1 MSFFKKILKMGGV
14 ETKPKTYSNIKRGEN
29 PEAHW
34 EKISELGDGAF
45 GTVYKARHRGDGRLA
60 AAKII
65 ECRNEE
71 ELEDFAVEIDILAS
85 CNHPNVVK
93 LLDAYYYELNLW
105 VLIEFC
111 DGGALDSI
119 MVELE
124 RGLNEDQIKV
134 VCRQTCE
141 ALQYLHQRKIIHR
154 DLKAGNILLTMAGDV
169 KLADFGVSAQ
179 NEKTI
184 DKRDTFIGTPYWMA
198 PEVIMCETFKDTPYT
213 YSADIWS
220 LGITLIELA
229 QTEPPNHDL
238 NPVRVLLRI
247 TKSDAPV
254 LELPEKWSKDFNSF
268 IARCLVKDV
277 LKRATLQELLS
288 HPFIASVDGTKT
300 NGTKVPLVRLIAESN
315 AEVIEEVDD
324 SEDGSGTPDVSR
336 RSLAPSEFELVR
348 SDSDLS
354 QVSERA
360 EAKVVTGGD
369 MQAPQQKQNILEDK
383 PEKKVDKPPV
393 TPNGQIEVTTIVTPT
408 VPDTVVKKNVLDAP
422 TIDESPVEVTSP
434 DVSEKQESPEKV
446 DNKTEETLPVKES
459 KMDACTLPEVDN
471 KSSSIGSMSSLTGNN
486 VKSNLANGDNTKV
499 VSVEH
504 ESEENDRLTA
514 LPSIGA
520 PPSTHVSNKTVTN
533 TPTNDSPAC
542 ESLSLLSSVISSV
555 EKPDIENTPHVVE
568 ERRNSS
574 ISESEKFDPGKAS
587 MSSESDVIKV
597 VEETEKNNKAS
608 KGTSFHSI
616 NKVPDQYKAMLEKNF
631 EKQTQSKEM
640 TSDEAN
646 AVDILDQILSSSL
659 ADEDTVSVKSLPY
672 ASSSRSNSLVSNTPL
687 LSSQRDLEV
696 SKKSDESKNT
706 EAKSSGS
713 PSNDDAVV
721 ANPNIKLPVSNGNA
735 TQVQSNGTQRS
746 KQQHRTLKKTRR
758 YMIDGV
764 QVTSTTTKIIDE
776 LDIENQKE
784 KRVFRRQE
792 LQELRKL
799 QRDEQRQLVALNSK
813 LSVQLQQLVQRCEIE
828 MQNLKQQY
836 TTDITQMERLHKSQ
850 VEKLEQGQE
859 HKRKE
864 LVSNTK
870 KELERE
876 RKQFVE
882 HLKQQVKQLKVELD
896 QMPKQQRKEVS
907 KRRKEDL
914 HQKQVNAEK
923 EFNEKQAE
931 NMRVSLKELTE
942 NQRREIAATEKMC
955 LLKKQDLH
963 RSREC
968 DIWKLEERHLHEK
981 HQTAKQQIKDQYHL
995 QRHQLVVRHDKE
1007 QEQMLRHNKRLE
1019 EELLNRQRQEKVRL
1033 PRIQRTEGKT
1043 RLSMFKQSLKIQN
1056 ERKNDRDQ
1064 IRQFTL
1070 AETKRQKAEK
1080 LKLQLKHDAQFKE
1093 LEARATAN
1101 IKELTQL
1108 QNEKRRLL
1116 VEHESEKI
1124 KKLDEL
1130 FSQDLNQWKDNLKP
1144 RKKHLEERLKSESDA
1159 KSELYKKRLKDRFS
1173 IYFSDEEGEEY
1184 SLSDFDELD
1193 SATSSTSG
1201 SLASGSMDRGSDA
1214 HAFKAPRD
1222 QKISHS
1228 LSVTNFTSQ
1237 KSPHLSRAFSSFSS
1251 FSAGSGNKPVH
1262 KRQLSEPVQPMDADK
1277 RLEETF
1283 TAQLEEQKKF
1293 FGGGPT
1299 PLEENHA
1306 PVVNSKAGNGT

>member
-520 PPSTHVSNKTVTN
+520 PPSTH
-533 TPTNDSPAC
+533 
-542 ESLSLLSSVISSV
+542 
-555 EKPDIENTPHVVE
+555 
-568 ERRNSS
+568 
-574 ISESEKFDPGKAS
+574 
-587 MSSESDVIKV
+587 
-597 VEETEKNNKAS
+597 
-608 KGTSFHSI
+608 
-616 NKVPDQYKAMLEKNF
+616 
-631 EKQTQSKEM
+631 
-640 TSDEAN
+640 
-646 AVDILDQILSSSL
+646 
-659 ADEDTVSVKSLPY
+659 
-672 ASSSRSNSLVSNTPL
+672 
-687 LSSQRDLEV
+687 
-696 SKKSDESKNT
+696 
-706 EAKSSGS
+706 
-713 PSNDDAVV
+713 
-721 ANPNIKLPVSNGNA
+721 
-735 TQVQSNGTQRS
+735 RS